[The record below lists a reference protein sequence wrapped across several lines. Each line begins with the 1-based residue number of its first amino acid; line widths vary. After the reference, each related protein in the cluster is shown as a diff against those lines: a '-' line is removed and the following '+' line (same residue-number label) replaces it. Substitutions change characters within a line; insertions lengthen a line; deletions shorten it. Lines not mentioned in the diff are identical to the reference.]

1 MWPKTPVNLDHD
13 DQFFPIRINIILPI
27 EAAKSFPAHQPK
39 DWKIMTKLIK
49 LHETMAQSGLSR
61 SQLYALA
68 QKGAFPKPVKLS
80 ERSSAW
86 VQSEV
91 DDWID
96 ARIATRDE
104 EAA

>member
-1 MWPKTPVNLDHD
+1 MP
-13 DQFFPIRINIILPI
+13 
-27 EAAKSFPAHQPK
+27 
-39 DWKIMTKLIK
+39 KLIK

-68 QKGAFPKPVKLS
+68 QRGEFPKPVKLS

-86 VQSEV
+86 VAAEV
-91 DDWID
+91 QDWID
-96 ARIATRDE
+96 ARIALRDK